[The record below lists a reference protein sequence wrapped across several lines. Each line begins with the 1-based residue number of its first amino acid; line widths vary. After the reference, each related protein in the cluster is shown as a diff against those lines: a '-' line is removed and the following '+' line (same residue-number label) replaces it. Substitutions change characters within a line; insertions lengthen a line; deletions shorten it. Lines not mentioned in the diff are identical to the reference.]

1 MTALLQL
8 WKKRFDALLAPVSTE
23 YPETEASLAPDLLIP
38 VSQLYGF
45 EYYPSVHRY
54 HEK

>member
-1 MTALLQL
+1 M
-8 WKKRFDALLAPVSTE
+8 DN
-23 YPETEASLAPDLLIP
+23 PETEANLELDLLIP

-54 HEK
+54 NEK